1 MITLS
6 VYLSVSIKYGHNEMD
21 FYILHMYI
29 YLVVPSLSVI
39 TSSQGKYPGELLERR
54 HMYTETG
61 ARTGGGSSDNYKAD
75 RLITMSVYLS
85 VPIKCG
91 HNKMD
96 LYMLHRY
103 IYLVVTSLSVIT
115 SSQDK

>member
-1 MITLS
+1 MWAQWNGFVCVS
-6 VYLSVSIKYGHNEMD
+6 YVYLFTCTFFVSSHFIPRQVARKIVGEKAH
-21 FYILHMYI
+21 I
-29 YLVVPSLSVI
+29 Y
-39 TSSQGKYPGELLERR
+39 RD
-54 HMYTETG
+54 
-61 ARTGGGSSDNYKAD
+61 GGGLSDNFKAD
-75 RLITMSVYLS
+75 RLVTMSVYLS